1 MYDIEVIFMKKQR
14 LFSLVQLFLAPIL
27 VILLGVLLVMNPDSA
42 SVLISRVLGWVLTGI
57 GIIAGIIAL
66 FSDRNRVGKLIGAAG
81 FLLIGSI
88 LCARPLLLAAVSG
101 RIIGLLLLADGLAD
115 LFNAYRRGIR
125 GLMPLI
131 VAILGGIL
139 LLMPMTASRLV
150 FRLCGLVVLVIGC
163 AMLFDRIRH
172 PRLHRGKDDPNII
185 DAL

>member
-1 MYDIEVIFMKKQR
+1 MKKQDI
-14 LFSLVQLFLAPIL
+14 FSLVQLFLAPAL
-27 VILLGVLLVMNPDSA
+27 VILLGVLLLINPDSA
-42 SVLISRVLGWVLTGI
+42 SVLISKVLGWALTGV
-57 GIIAGIIAL
+57 GIISGIIAL
-66 FSDRNRVGKLIGAAG
+66 FSERRKTGKLVSAAV
-81 FLLIGSI
+81 LLICGSV
-88 LCARPLLLAAVSG
+88 LSARPLLLAAFAG

-163 AMLFDRIRH
+163 AMLLDRIRH
-172 PRLHRGKDDPNII
+172 PRLNRGNDDPNII

>member
-1 MYDIEVIFMKKQR
+1 MIMKKQDI
-14 LFSLVQLFLAPIL
+14 FSLIQLFLAPVL

-42 SVLISRVLGWVLTGI
+42 SVLISKVLGWILTGV
-57 GIIAGIIAL
+57 GAVSLLIAL
-66 FSDRNRVGKLIGAAG
+66 FSDRHRGGKIIGAAVP
-81 FLLIGSI
+81 LIFGSI
-88 LCARPLLLAAVSG
+88 LCARPLLLAAFAG
-101 RIIGLLLLADGLAD
+101 RIVGLLLLIDGLTD
-115 LFNAYRRGIR
+115 LFNAYRRGVR
-125 GLMPLI
+125 GLMSLI
-131 VAILGGIL
+131 IAILGGIL